1 MLDTRTRKF
10 DLDRVS
16 SELAAVFG
24 ERLSNVQAIRDQHG
38 RDESAHPKAA
48 PDLVVFAESTE
59 EVSRAVKVCA
69 AHKAPIIAF
78 GAGTSLEGQ
87 VHAYQGGV
95 SIDLSRMNAV
105 IKVRPEDMDVT
116 VEAGVTRLQLETYL
130 RDTGLFFPV
139 DPGADA
145 TLGGM
150 AATGASGTTT
160 LRYGAMRENVMAAK
174 MVMADGSIIE
184 VGGRSRKSSAGYDL
198 MHLMIGS
205 EGTLGII
212 TELTLRLYGRPET
225 VASGVCAFSSISDMV
240 DAVTLAIQ
248 SEIPL
253 GRMELLDEIAIFAV
267 NHFSGL
273 ENEVAP
279 TLFLEFQGTDASVA
293 EDIRRFEEIA
303 REFGGKGF
311 EASTSQEDR
320 NRLWRAR
327 HDALNAG
334 KSFNPGKIGL
344 ITDVCV
350 PVSRLAECIA
360 ATRKDFEDTGLM
372 AAFVG
377 HVGDGNFHT
386 TIWVEPED
394 EAAIVLAHE
403 VIARMSQRAI
413 LMDGTCTGEHGIGV
427 GKIKYLEAEHPTS
440 LPVMRAIKAAL
451 DPNNIL
457 NPGKIFSGISPANKA
472 L

>member
-1 MLDTRTRKF
+1 MTDTTTRKF
-10 DLDRVS
+10 DLPKLTG
-16 SELAAVFG
+16 ELAEVFG
-24 ERLSNVQAIRDQHG
+24 DRLSKAQAIRDQHG

-48 PDLVVFAESTE
+48 PDLVVFAQTTE
-59 EVSRAVKVCA
+59 EVSKAVNICA
-69 AHKAPIIAF
+69 AHQAPIIAF

-95 SIDLSRMNAV
+95 CIDLSRMSNV

-160 LRYGAMRENVMAAK
+160 LRYGAMRENVIAAK
-174 MVMADGSIIE
+174 VVMADGSIVE
-184 VGGRSRKSSAGYDL
+184 MGGRARKSSAGYDL
-198 MHLMIGS
+198 LHLMIGS

-225 VASGVCAFSSISDMV
+225 VASGVCAFDSISNMV

-253 GRMELLDEIAIFAV
+253 GRLELLDEIAIFAV
-267 NHFSGL
+267 NQHSGL

-279 TLFLEFQGTDASVA
+279 TLFLEFQGTDTSVA

-303 REFGGKGF
+303 SEFDGKGF
-311 EASTSQEDR
+311 QASTSPEER

-334 KSFNPGKIGL
+334 KAFNPGKMGL

-360 ATRKDFEDTGLM
+360 ETRKDFEETGLI

-386 TIWVEPED
+386 TIWVEPDD
-394 EAAIVLAHE
+394 EAAITLAHE
-403 VIARMSQRAI
+403 VIARMAQRAI
-413 LMDGTCTGEHGIGV
+413 KMEGTCTGEHGIGI
-427 GKIKYLEAEHPTS
+427 GKIKYLEAEHPTA
-440 LPVMRAIKAAL
+440 LPVMRAIKATF

-457 NPGKIFSGISPANKA
+457 NPGKIFPE
-472 L
+472 